1 MTKDEFLDFLL
12 DNNNE
17 LILDYY
23 NKVYDKL
30 KYVNERIEKNL
41 FF

>member
-30 KYVNERIEKNL
+30 KSIAS
-41 FF
+41 